1 MQNSALLLLAALAD
15 VAPDVVKHSV
25 MPIFTFMGANTL
37 RQDDEY
43 SAHVIEQT
51 IQRVIPPLVRSLQEQ
66 GGSPVVGAAELI
78 GTFVASY
85 KHIPAHRRVRLFVS
99 LAETLGVDAFLFTLL
114 AKLAERYQVTLGV
127 GQVKAADDGNIGEFC
142 AMLAG
147 SFGAEMQLL
156 NVVKYL
162 DVVLDVLEPSAG
174 GLAKYIFEESKDTR
188 SLDLAGRLLQVLAE
202 VLKSDSLRASA
213 TRALRTGNADSAR
226 LRASFSDAME
236 KTLAL
241 GEKYGN
247 TEIAG
252 EVSRVLENLLDLL
265 STPQFVDVVE
275 TLIDRP
281 DSKVSPSDILCV
293 DG

>member
-1 MQNSALLLLAALAD
+1 
-15 VAPDVVKHSV
+15 

-66 GGSPVVGAAELI
+66 DGSPVMGTAELI

-85 KHIPAHRRVRLFVS
+85 KHIPAHRRARLFVS
-99 LAETLGVDAFLFTLL
+99 LTETLGVDEFLFALL
-114 AKLAERYQVTLGV
+114 AKLGERYKVTPSA

-142 AMLAG
+142 AILAG
-147 SFGAEMQLL
+147 SFGAETQLL
-156 NVVKYL
+156 NVVKFL
-162 DVVLDVLEPSAG
+162 EVVLDVLEPSAS
-174 GLAKYIFEESKDTR
+174 GLARYIFEESKDTR
-188 SLDLAGRLLQVLAE
+188 PLDLAGRLLLVLAE
-202 VLKSDSLRASA
+202 VLKNDSLRASA
-213 TRALRTGNADSAR
+213 TMALRNENEDSVR
-226 LRASFSDAME
+226 LRVYFSDAME

-247 TEIAG
+247 TEITG
-252 EVSRVLENLLDLL
+252 EISRVLENLLDLL

-281 DSKVSPSDILCV
+281 ESKVSLSEILCIRDWLSDRIIV
-293 DG
+293 SQKRPQDVQGSRHI